1 MNWRFTMEYRFYN
14 KESKNEINFETDSL
28 YTFIYGPNGT
38 GKTTFSREYYDK
50 EENNII
56 YKVFNE
62 DFINNNVYVTDM
74 DGSKQSPE
82 NKKGLNKL
90 FIGKNVRKYS
100 DFLTKIRER
109 KSKIS
114 SIPINNELQKV
125 NNNFIKKIDE
135 IFGENEE
142 YKKNR
147 NPFIEHILIPEYIDS
162 AIEQIKKQINI
173 EDIYI
178 STKNI
183 LKDKFTKN
191 YEYNYKIDIDNDLI
205 KNEVMEYLKG
215 KNKKQTEEYNKSI
228 DEFEININNLLKILG
243 MDLLIQVEEI
253 KKELEIETKKYEL
266 IKNVDEENKNF
277 LKEIIGDKELNYEE
291 IEHWQKEGYKFHK
304 EIEFET
310 CLYCHNTNIGSKVKE
325 NYRILYENKYIK
337 ILEYL
342 KKTVEKYI
350 NDIINNK
357 QKFQLIK
364 SFYDRTGRDKE
375 LVIIQEIYKYIDKIN
390 EVIKNIYNKKL
401 FDNKIIDEIKTLLEY
416 YDSIKEVLN
425 KIEKNEEEEENKF
438 ELNET
443 LKLLYSDVEI
453 IRLIKKEIF
462 LNNLIRI
469 ENELKVRI
477 KNIQQQEVEKVQDYL
492 QFYQKVFNTRYSID
506 NVRSTLSSAQ
516 EANAMLEIR
525 FNNRRKIN
533 EISTGEKNILAL
545 IIFFSNLEDGL
556 KNLKDDK
563 KITIILDDPVN
574 SNDWNI
580 FFSLQTIIED
590 YLQHFYK
597 DKIENIII
605 LSHNVDYAIIQLQ
618 NLREKNNKVKLLRLF
633 SNACINID
641 IDLIY
646 TNDIKLISNFIY
658 EWIKSFEK
666 QENIYYMNLEKSY
679 RVFLSYRKFF
689 EDIIYER
696 SHISKVP
703 IDENQKGD
711 IEKLKD
717 ISNDPDVI
725 ELLDYS
731 SKILYN
737 LDDSGIDISLF
748 TRKFFNVIKKM
759 IYDEKI
765 LKMEN
770 SDLAKILNEIR
781 IEDFTEFKI
790 KGKEDSNT
798 IKAND
803 FNIDNINIDQ
813 EKMKN
818 ILVKAFTMKKDKK
831 NSDEIKYMNNQSKTY
846 YMNYIKH
853 SNELVGKP
861 LLALDVEPMIK
872 YLNE

>member
-109 KSKIS
+109 KNKIS

-205 KNEVMEYLKG
+205 KNEVMEYLKE

-545 IIFFSNLEDGL
+545 IIFFSNLEDRL

-696 SHISKVP
+696 SHISKVQ

-717 ISNDPDVI
+717 ISCDPDVI

-731 SKILYN
+731 SKIIYN

-748 TRKFFNVIKKM
+748 TRKFINVIKKM

-803 FNIDNINIDQ
+803 FNIDSINVDQ

>member
-1 MNWRFTMEYRFYN
+1 MEYRFYN

-109 KSKIS
+109 KNKIS

-205 KNEVMEYLKG
+205 KNEVMEYLKE

-696 SHISKVP
+696 SHISKVQ

-717 ISNDPDVI
+717 ISSDPDVI

-748 TRKFFNVIKKM
+748 TRKFINVIKKM

-803 FNIDNINIDQ
+803 FNIDSINIDQ